1 MRRLVPALLS
11 LLAGLAVT
19 AAAQNKKPVEVE
31 LALNWKAEPQFG
43 GFYAAERSGAYASNG
58 LAVTIQEGGAGTPTV
73 QMVAAGRV
81 DFGIVSAD
89 EAVVARSKGADV
101 VALFAVYQ
109 TNPQGIMTHAERNF
123 AGIKDVYASEG
134 TLAIQAGLPYSD
146 FLKNKFKDV
155 KVKIVPYQGGIASF
169 LSDPKFSQ
177 QCFVTS
183 EPLLATK
190 QGKIPKS
197 FLIADEGYN
206 PYTTVLVTNGDYLKK
221 NEATVK
227 KMVAAVRAGWEDY
240 LKDPEPTNAVM
251 AKLNK
256 SMDAATFTA
265 SAAAQKALIETPETK
280 TDGLGVMTE
289 ARWSE
294 LAKQLADM
302 KYIDKAPTAT
312 ELFRWYSADATKAGH

>member
-1 MRRLVPALLS
+1 MRRFVPALLS
-11 LLAGLAVT
+11 LLASLAVT
-19 AAAQNKKPVEVE
+19 AAAQDKKLVEAE

-43 GFYAAERSGAYASNG
+43 GFYAAERSGAYAKNG
-58 LAVTIQEGGAGTPTV
+58 LEVTIKEGGAGTPTV

-109 TNPQGIMTHAERNF
+109 TNPQGIMTHAARNF
-123 AGIKDVYASEG
+123 ASIKDVYASEG

-146 FLKNKFKDV
+146 FLKAKFKDV
-155 KVKIVPYQGGIASF
+155 KVKLVPYQGGIGSF
-169 LSDPKFSQ
+169 LNDPKFSQ

-190 QGKIPKS
+190 QGKTPKT

-251 AKLNK
+251 AKINK

-265 SAAAQKALIETPETK
+265 SAAAQKPLIETDETRAG
-280 TDGLGVMTE
+280 GLGVMTE
-289 ARWSE
+289 ARWGA
-294 LAKQLADM
+294 LTKQLADL
-302 KYIDKAPTAT
+302 KYIDKAPPAA
-312 ELFRWYSADATKAGH
+312 ELFRWYSADATQAGH

>member
-19 AAAQNKKPVEVE
+19 AAAQSKKPVEVE

-101 VALFAVYQ
+101 VALFA
-109 TNPQGIMTHAERNF
+109 
-123 AGIKDVYASEG
+123 GIKDVYAAEG

-169 LSDPKFSQ
+169 LSDPKLSQ

-190 QGKIPKS
+190 QGKTPKS

-240 LKDPEPTNAVM
+240 LKDPEPTNTVM

-280 TDGLGVMTE
+280 TGGLGVMSE

-294 LAKQLADM
+294 LARQLADM